1 MIIKDICFAQNRLS
15 VRLQMGIVSELNY
28 PMNFLL
34 GTFHFF
40 TNDAK
45 EMAQIVVEIDKR
57 LMFTYYVHHGWCELF
72 DSIYLYAESQVL
84 IEMVIR

>member
-1 MIIKDICFAQNRLS
+1 ME
-15 VRLQMGIVSELNY
+15 IVSELNY
-28 PMNFLL
+28 PMIFFLL

-45 EMAQIVVEIDKR
+45 EMAQIVVEINKR
-57 LMFTYYVHHGWCELF
+57 VMFTYYVHHGWCELF